1 MKYIIITLVLA
12 LLQGCSDQASISTLA
27 PSEDADVKTP
37 DTVTPTPKITIK
49 AQGIDVL
56 VSAEPKIA
64 GTVAPQ
70 TLASRSFSPSEV
82 TEHQLSWWIKNDE
95 LFLSTNISRG
105 LLMHIPENFVPQE
118 EMLNDRKY
126 RLGTFT
132 KNGVAMFLVLE
143 IRNQK

>member
-12 LLQGCSDQASISTLA
+12 LLQGCSDQASISPPA
-27 PSEDADVKTP
+27 PSEDADGKAP
-37 DTVTPTPKITIK
+37 DTVSPTPKITIK

-70 TLASRSFSPSEV
+70 TLASRSFSTSEV

-132 KNGVAMFLVLE
+132 NNGVAMFLLLE